1 MEMKSISTMALIT
14 TIALITQNYFTNE
27 VVAQEA
33 QPSASA
39 GMKFVGAGLAFGL
52 AALIVGVAIGGVG
65 AAGLAVISERPE
77 LRSQAL
83 VFTALPEDM
92 VIYAYCYGYY
102 YIGPSITLIFL
113 SFIRIKKISI
123 YRERK

>member
-1 MEMKSISTMALIT
+1 MEMKPILTMALIA

-27 VVAQEA
+27 AVAQEA
-33 QPSASA
+33 QSSASA

-52 AALIVGVAIGGVG
+52 AALGAGVAIGGVG

-83 VFTALPEDM
+83 VFTALGEA
-92 VIYAYCYGYY
+92 VAIYGIVMAIIILGQA
-102 YIGPSITLIFL
+102 
-113 SFIRIKKISI
+113 
-123 YRERK
+123 